1 MKVLIA
7 LIWIMILKLNSD
19 WLNDY
24 FKFSVS
30 SWTVPFVNHGRHQL
44 FLPSVYCYSTNGN
57 GIAFAIACF
66 VIWPASW

>member
-30 SWTVPFVNHGRHQL
+30 SWTVPFG
-44 FLPSVYCYSTNGN
+44 YSTNGN